1 MKIALLTTD
10 NRENDREYSREEPS
24 FGTAPEALLRGFRG
38 IDDVVIHV
46 LCCLKEEVVA
56 PERLAANIFYHP
68 VVVPSIGWL
77 KTGYFGCIRGVRK
90 KLGEI
95 NPDVVHGQGTERD
108 CAVSAAFS
116 GYPNVVTVHGNMRL
130 VAKLANAKPWTYL
143 GLTAAIENVV
153 LRRTDGIVCIS
164 TYTKVNVQDLNPCT
178 WIVPNAVDP
187 SFFEIERRPVN
198 PPIVLCVGLVGPRK
212 NQTAFIEAVA
222 PLRATKDFRVVFL
235 GKAPSASDYTESF
248 LKLVRQHPW
257 IDHAG
262 FLGRER
268 LREELAKASLL
279 ALPSLE
285 DNCPM
290 VILEA
295 AAAGV
300 PIVASRVGGVPD
312 LIEHE
317 VNGLLFNPKDP
328 CSIRESVRAALTNRS
343 QSQSL
348 AETGKLLAKKRFHPV
363 AVAEE
368 HLAIYREVLSR
379 RSYFNVHAN

>member
-10 NRENDREYSREEPS
+10 NRENDREYSRAEPS
-24 FGTAPEALLRGFRG
+24 FGTAPEALLQGFSG
-38 IDDVVIHV
+38 IGDIEIHV
-46 LCCLKEEVVA
+46 LCCLKKEVLA
-56 PERLAANIFYHP
+56 PERLADNIFYHP

-95 NPDVVHGQGTERD
+95 KPDVVHGQGTERD
-108 CAVSAAFS
+108 CAISAAFS
-116 GYPNVVTVHGNMRL
+116 GFPNVVTLHGNMRL
-130 VAKLANAKPWTYL
+130 VAKLASAKPWTYL
-143 GLTAAIENVV
+143 GLTAALEKLV
-153 LRRTDGIVCIS
+153 LCKTDGIVCIS
-164 TYTKVNVQDLNPCT
+164 TYTQANVQDLNPCT

-222 PLRATKDFRVVFL
+222 PLRARRDFRVVFL
-235 GKAPSASDYTESF
+235 GKAPSSNNYTESF
-248 LKLVRQHPW
+248 LNLVRQYPW

-262 FLGRER
+262 FIGRES

-295 AAAGV
+295 SAAGV

-317 VNGLLFNPKDP
+317 VNGLLFDPTDP

-343 QSQSL
+343 QSQFWRKPVSSL
-348 AETGKLLAKKRFHPV
+348 PKSAFT
-363 AVAEE
+363 
-368 HLAIYREVLSR
+368 LSL
-379 RSYFNVHAN
+379 